1 MGRLFGTDGAR
12 GVAVTEL
19 TCETAMQIG
28 RAAALVLTKKANHKP
43 KILIGKDT
51 RISSDVLE
59 AALIAGICSVGADA
73 VTLGVIP
80 TPAVAFLVTKR
91 GADAG
96 VMISASHNSMEFNGI
111 KLFSGTG
118 YKLSDDIEEEIEALV
133 LDTPEKITEAMTGFA
148 NIGKVTHDKKAE
160 WDYIRH
166 IMKTIDHDLA
176 GIRVAIDCANGS
188 ASVTAERLFGGLGA
202 TVFLT
207 NCTPNGTNI
216 NDGCG
221 STHID
226 NVAKCVLKNK
236 CHVGVAFDGDADRC
250 LAVDETGTVI
260 DGDKLIAIFARDM
273 RDKGTL
279 KKNTAVV
286 TVLTNLGFTHFAH
299 NNDINMVT
307 TKVGDRYIMEQMLAG
322 GYNLGGEQSGHIIFH
337 DFATTGDGQLTAVQF
352 LSILKRQERKASELG
367 SMMER
372 YPQVMI
378 NVKIEPKWKEAWKND
393 EEIEQ
398 IIAENQKKLGSSG
411 RILVRES
418 GTEPLIRV
426 MIEGRKFR
434 LINQM
439 AMEIADF
446 IKVRCTDEK
455 TEEPKDEE

>member
-12 GVAVTEL
+12 GVALTEL

-28 RAAALVLTKKANHKP
+28 RAAAMVLTKKSNHKP

-59 AALIAGICSVGADA
+59 QALIAGICSVGADA
-73 VTLGVIP
+73 VTLGVVP
-80 TPAVAFLVTKR
+80 TPAVAFLVKQR
-91 GADAG
+91 NADAG

-111 KLFSGTG
+111 KLFSGSG

-133 LDTPEKITEAMTGFA
+133 LDRPLDIRNAVTGFD
-148 NIGKVTHDKKAE
+148 NVGKVSHDDKAE

-166 IMKTIDHDLA
+166 VMKTVNCNLS

-202 TVFLT
+202 TVFLS
-207 NCTPNGTNI
+207 NCKPNGTNI
-216 NDGCG
+216 NDKCG
-221 STHID
+221 STHMDAI
-226 NVAKCVLKNK
+226 AKCVVQNK
-236 CHVGVAFDGDADRC
+236 CHIGVAFDGDADRC
-250 LAVDETGTVI
+250 LAVDENGTVI
-260 DGDKLIAIFARDM
+260 DGDKLIAIFVRDM
-273 RDKGTL
+273 RDSGTL

-286 TVLTNLGFTHFAH
+286 TVLTNMGFTQFAN
-299 NNDINMVT
+299 NNDINIVT
-307 TKVGDRYIMEQMLAG
+307 TKVGDRYIMEQMVAG

-337 DFATTGDGQLTAVQF
+337 DYATTGDGQLTAAQL
-352 LSILKRQERKASELG
+352 LSVLKRKERKASELA

-378 NVKIEPKWKEAWKND
+378 NVKITPKWKEAWKND
-393 EEIEQ
+393 TEIEK
-398 IIAENQKKLGSSG
+398 IISENQKKLGSSG

-426 MIEGRKFR
+426 MIEGRIFQQ
-434 LINQM
+434 INDM
-439 AMEIADF
+439 AVEIADK
-446 IKVRCTDEK
+446 IKERCPLE
-455 TEEPKDEE
+455 

>member
-12 GVAVTEL
+12 GVALTEL

-28 RAAALVLTKKANHKP
+28 RAAAIALTKKAHHKP

-59 AALIAGICSVGADA
+59 AALIAGICSMGADA
-73 VTLGVIP
+73 VTLGVVP
-80 TPAVAFLVTKR
+80 TPAVAFLVRKR
-91 GADAG
+91 DADAG

-111 KLFSGTG
+111 KLFAGTG
-118 YKLSDDIEEEIEALV
+118 YKLSDDIEEEIESLI
-133 LDTPEKITEAMTGFA
+133 LDTPEEITDAMTGGA
-148 NIGKVTHDKKAE
+148 QVGRVSYDKNAQ
-160 WDYIRH
+160 WDYIRS
-166 IMKTIDHDLA
+166 IMKTVDNDLS
-176 GIRVAIDCANGS
+176 GVRVAIDCANGS
-188 ASVTAERLFGGLGA
+188 ASATAERLFGGLGA
-202 TVFLT
+202 TVYLV

-216 NDGCG
+216 NDKCG
-221 STHID
+221 STHMDAISKF
-226 NVAKCVLKNK
+226 VKEKK

-250 LAVDETGTVI
+250 LAVDENGAVL

-286 TVLTNLGFTHFAH
+286 TVLTNLGFTHFAK
-299 NNDINMVT
+299 NNDINMIT

-337 DFATTGDGQLTAVQF
+337 DYATTGDGQLTAVQL
-352 LSILKRQERKASELG
+352 LSIIKRQERKASELG

-372 YPQVMI
+372 YPQVMV
-378 NVKIEPKWKEAWKND
+378 NVKILPKWKEAWKND
-393 EEIEQ
+393 TEIEK
-398 IIAENQKKLGSSG
+398 IINVNQTKLGSSG

-426 MIEGRKFR
+426 MIEGKKFR

-439 AMEIADF
+439 ALEIADK
-446 IKVRCTDEK
+446 IKERCPFES
-455 TEEPKDEE
+455 TEE